1 MTAKTDSVA
10 AYVREH
16 VHWECPLGDNEK
28 RQPGLAIQRIE
39 RAFLLLSDEVL
50 DLFLS
55 GDRMLFV
62 RIESDAPL
70 PLGMAMR
77 SNGPTDART
86 YSIVVREEHLSW
98 PEDLFIGAF
107 LRELGHVV
115 ASRPPEAEWPQSR
128 AERARY
134 KEHLELKADAMVWQ
148 WRLKHYSMIHL
159 TATYPEHWV
168 EKIVEDIERM
178 LREGN
183 QGT

>member
-1 MTAKTDSVA
+1 MAKTDSVA
-10 AYVREH
+10 TYVREH
-16 VHWECPLGDNEK
+16 VCWDCSLADNGRGRPALAMRLIEK
-28 RQPGLAIQRIE
+28 
-39 RAFLLLSDEVL
+39 AFLLLSDEIL
-50 DLFLS
+50 DLFLT

-62 RIESDAPL
+62 RIEPDEPL
-70 PLGMAMR
+70 PLGMATR

-98 PEDLFIGAF
+98 SEALFIGAF

-115 ASRPPEAEWPQSR
+115 ASRPPEAEWPQAR

-148 WRLKHYSMIHL
+148 WGLKHYSMIHL

-168 EKIVEDIERM
+168 EKIVGDIERM
-178 LREGN
+178 LRERN
-183 QGT
+183 QRT